1 MKSHTPLAKF
11 IHWSFSILYAYGIF
25 KQVGDLSEL
34 EDPALLNFEILFAVA
49 FLVIVFIRY
58 FYMKDTETLLGAN
71 IEIRKGHLF
80 IAKLPEDSEEG
91 PHGSRRGIGMPQ
103 SRGVEFPLQA
113 QGRSERPLNSTPE
126 NTAGE
131 PARNSDLSLPAVT
144 RTGGLPA
151 RLMLPAFTT
160 AQDCRICESLRSAS
174 SSAVVICTEIPW
186 GRHSFRGLAS
196 LPVTDTLLP
205 ESTVPGK
212 TA

>member
-80 IAKLPEDSEEG
+80 IAKSV
-91 PHGSRRGIGMPQ
+91 H
-103 SRGVEFPLQA
+103 
-113 QGRSERPLNSTPE
+113 
-126 NTAGE
+126 
-131 PARNSDLSLPAVT
+131 
-144 RTGGLPA
+144 
-151 RLMLPAFTT
+151 RLVYFTLVMLPLTGLLIAGLFSIGAGGIELAIGLHEFSAFLSYVLIAVHVGASFYSKLKGEGIWNAMTPVWKEKGKK
-160 AQDCRICESLRSAS
+160 ESKLISYLEKTEDKVYETIEKTLR
-174 SSAVVICTEIPW
+174 
-186 GRHSFRGLAS
+186 L
-196 LPVTDTLLP
+196 
-205 ESTVPGK
+205 
-212 TA
+212 